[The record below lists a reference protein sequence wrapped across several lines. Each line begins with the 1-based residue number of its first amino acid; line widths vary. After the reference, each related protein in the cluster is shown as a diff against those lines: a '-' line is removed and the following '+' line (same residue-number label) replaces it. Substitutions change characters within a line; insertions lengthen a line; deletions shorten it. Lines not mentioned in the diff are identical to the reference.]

1 MLKQGDQAMDFN
13 MQTDDGSYVTLN
25 SFPGKNIV
33 LYFYPKDDTPGCTLE
48 AIDFTSQKELF
59 NKCQTIVI
67 GVSADSIIKHK
78 KFIDKHNLEIILA
91 SDEDKSVCED
101 YGVWVEKSMYGKKFM
116 GINRTTILI
125 NNARIVKKVWEKV
138 SVPGH
143 VEEVLQ
149 NAKDL
154 KD

>member
-125 NNARIVKKVWEKV
+125 NKDRIVKKVWEKV